1 MTDDDPFV
9 AAAWGGRGAGLWYHD
24 FMRITFPAHRIDP
37 RRSIAALAAFYALL
51 GFLSSAP
58 LGAEDRDRIPGRAGL
73 ALFQPE
79 ALGTP
84 AGPSWTPPRFSLAGT
99 AASTAASDDS
109 QGGYLSRSIAPWT
122 GLGTNA
128 LGMFS
133 GSKGILHL
141 AAAAGTALIVL
152 TGLDTRA
159 HNFFVRNTFWDR
171 FSRPSVGIGTN
182 FPVYLGV
189 GVLGAGLIGGSS
201 GLVSAGGAVLQAS
214 LLALCFTTTLKALTG
229 RPGPDA
235 GVIYENDDASRT
247 WRFGFLRGGVFHGWP
262 SGHML
267 ANTAAVTSLLA
278 FYPRSTW
285 LKILGG
291 AYLGYLWIGVAS
303 HHGSAMHWFSDT
315 VAGILMGYA
324 IGSTVG
330 HDFRDRWERKNAAP
344 SGLSVSLAPKQFSI
358 SFGFPI

>member
-1 MTDDDPFV
+1 MASFAV
-9 AAAWGGRGAGLWYHD
+9 
-24 FMRITFPAHRIDP
+24 
-37 RRSIAALAAFYALL
+37 LASLASGSLR
-51 GFLSSAP
+51 
-58 LGAEDRDRIPGRAGL
+58 AEDRDQVRGRAGL

-84 AGPSWTPPRFSLAGT
+84 AGGGWTPPRFSLAGPALST
-99 AASTAASDDS
+99 GASGGGE
-109 QGGYLSRSIAPWT
+109 GGYISRSIAPWT

-133 GSKGILHL
+133 GSKWILHL
-141 AAAAGTALIVL
+141 TAAAGTALIVL
-152 TGLDTRA
+152 TGLDTQA

-182 FPVYLGV
+182 FPIYLGV
-189 GVLGAGLIGGSS
+189 GALGAGLIGGSS

-229 RPGPDA
+229 RPGPDS

-247 WRFGFLRGGVFHGWP
+247 WRFGILRGGVFHGWP

-278 FYPRSTW
+278 FYPHSTW
-285 LKILGG
+285 LKVLGG

-330 HDFRDRWERKNAAP
+330 RDFRERWDKKNAGPA
-344 SGLSVSLAPKQFSI
+344 GLSVSLAPRQFSV
-358 SFGFPI
+358 SFGF